1 MNYTYKINFSVERQR
16 KNGMSIDLKITN
28 LDKVC
33 AKAIAAIG
41 IRGFRSY
48 DIINE
53 QTGEIEERVYRSE
66 ESSGNKSTIQIIN
79 EIEEFINATIK

>member
-28 LDKVC
+28 LNKVC

-53 QTGEIEERVYRSE
+53 QTGEIEERVYRNE
-66 ESSGNKSTIQIIN
+66 EFSGNKSTIQIIN

>member
-1 MNYTYKINFSVERQR
+1 MNYTYEINFSTEGQT
-16 KNGMSIDLKITN
+16 KNGMSIGFKVTN
-28 LDKVC
+28 LDKVRV
-33 AKAIAAIG
+33 KAVAAMG

-53 QTGEIEERVYRSE
+53 QTGEIEERVYRGVE
-66 ESSGNKSTIQIIN
+66 FSGNRSAVQVMN